1 MFARLMEDKL
11 SLCLVIP
18 GPSSSNRSSLTTH
31 SRHAWGNGT
40 PTTYMATELIM
51 SRSYSNQ
58 LRCVQYP
65 VITGLVTSFPSEAG
79 TSGRYC
85 KTKKGH
91 CAVWPTL
98 GRSFYFSAGTS
109 VSWTGISPPIPTPM
123 CTEDPAK
130 KTNFDRD
137 FFLSWSV
144 GGVRS
149 CTVISRRHPI
159 VKQPKVIVQVWP
171 TLGRSF
177 ISRQGH
183 RSVGTGMSPPI
194 PTPMCT
200 EVPAKKTK
208 FDRDSFLT
216 WSLPGCGGGG

>member
-1 MFARLMEDKL
+1 MEDKL

-79 TSGRYC
+79 TSGRCC

-109 VSWTGISPPIPTPM
+109 VSWTGMTPPIPTPM

-159 VKQPKVIVQVWP
+159 VKQKKVIV
-171 TLGRSF
+171 RSGPLSVEVF
-177 ISRQGH
+177 I
-183 RSVGTGMSPPI
+183 
-194 PTPMCT
+194 
-200 EVPAKKTK
+200 
-208 FDRDSFLT
+208 
-216 WSLPGCGGGG
+216 